1 MHSELQIAG
10 FLIGVAAGL
19 FLLISLAVLALGRPA
34 RTEAVPGEEVWF
46 GGPGKTEHGADTSV
60 LVLTGRPAHW
70 LPAIDVDWKAMA
82 RAAQPRARTGGASA
96 GW

>member
-82 RAAQPRARTGGASA
+82 RDVEPQAHTGGASA